1 MNIFSQQKWLIRLV
15 IVLVT
20 LNIGAMCFILWQ
32 HKNNKPT
39 PATQV
44 PIVQK
49 QEEKDNRPPKKSVEE
64 LSQILKQE
72 LELTPEQE
80 EKFKAIRQDF
90 FDKEQQVRKKLNA
103 GRDSLNEEMFSN
115 SIDTNLA
122 KQIAR
127 GIAEN
132 EYQIELYRLAQAQQ
146 LAKICTPQQL
156 NKFQDLVKEMRD
168 YFRPN
173 KKKQ

>member
-1 MNIFSQQKWLIRLV
+1 
-15 IVLVT
+15 
-20 LNIGAMCFILWQ
+20 
-32 HKNNKPT
+32 
-39 PATQV
+39 
-44 PIVQK
+44 
-49 QEEKDNRPPKKSVEE
+49 
-64 LSQILKQE
+64 
-72 LELTPEQE
+72 
-80 EKFKAIRQDF
+80 
-90 FDKEQQVRKKLNA
+90 
-103 GRDSLNEEMFSN
+103 MFSN

-146 LAKICTPQQL
+146 LAKICTPKQL

-168 YFRPN
+168 YFRPI

>member
-1 MNIFSQQKWLIRLV
+1 MNIFSQKKWLVRLV
-15 IVLVT
+15 VVLIA
-20 LNIGAMCFILWQ
+20 LNVSAMCFILWQ

-39 PATQV
+39 PVSQGSSF
-44 PIVQK
+44 QK
-49 QEEKDNRPPKKSVEE
+49 QEEKDNKPPKKSIEE

-72 LELTPEQE
+72 LELSPEQE
-80 EKFKAIRQDF
+80 EKFRAIRQDF

-115 SIDTNLA
+115 SIDSNLA

-168 YFRPN
+168 YFRPI